1 MCNRYCDGLVMPFP
15 DTEVLFNYKDQ
26 KGQPLSIDLR
36 LVGLY
41 AIDIPLKLL
50 SVDFDRL
57 FKQAFHIESS
67 LNDCQ
72 SPIKRNES
80 YKDAIYKRHFLPPHT
95 CTKLSNGTV
104 LLWNTTSTVT
114 PFNAVT
120 LQWKAN
126 KIESEK
132 KQKFIYRM

>member
-15 DTEVLFNYKDQ
+15 DTEVLFNYKDHYKDQ

-57 FKQAFHIESS
+57 FKQEFNVDSS

-72 SPIKRNES
+72 SPIERNES
-80 YKDAIYKRHFLPPHT
+80 LKMPYI
-95 CTKLSNGTV
+95 NGTFYHRIPALSLATV
-104 LLWNTTSTVT
+104 QYCYEIQQQQLHHST
-114 PFNAVT
+114 
-120 LQWKAN
+120 Q
-126 KIESEK
+126 
-132 KQKFIYRM
+132 

>member
-1 MCNRYCDGLVMPFP
+1 MLIEDETPPLTMTCKCYYAYYKMCNRYCDGLVMPFP
-15 DTEVLFNYKDQ
+15 DTEVLFNYKDHYKDQ

-104 LLWNTTSTVT
+104 LL
-114 PFNAVT
+114 
-120 LQWKAN
+120 
-126 KIESEK
+126 
-132 KQKFIYRM
+132 